1 MLSKKDLNHLDLV
14 FTPKLKPLATKI
26 PRIIKRNT
34 GGRVDKMAQSAKKRI
49 VGRKPLSKKTKVK
62 FGKRLKA
69 NYLVLNKLT
78 N

>member
-1 MLSKKDLNHLDLV
+1 ML
-14 FTPKLKPLATKI
+14 KLKLLAIKTL
-26 PRIIKRNT
+26 RIIKRNI
-34 GGRVDKMAQSAKKRI
+34 GGKDDNMAQSAKKRI
-49 VGRKPLSKKTKVK
+49 AGFKPVSKKTKVK

>member
-26 PRIIKRNT
+26 PRIIKRNIEDK
-34 GGRVDKMAQSAKKRI
+34 VDNMGQSAKKRI

-62 FGKRLKA
+62 FGKRLEA

>member
-1 MLSKKDLNHLDLV
+1 M
-14 FTPKLKPLATKI
+14 FTPKLKPLVIKI
-26 PRIIKRNT
+26 LRITKRNT

-49 VGRKPLSKKTKVK
+49 VGKKPLSKKTKVK

-69 NYLVLNKLT
+69 NYLLLNKLT